1 VLNIYLSLNFNVNL
15 TPNSFG
21 VKLNDLTENVN
32 MIKVSDEH
40 QELLEAKNNWCSPL
54 TSNTDSMAGAG
65 NFDV

>member
-1 VLNIYLSLNFNVNL
+1 MLNIYSSLNFNINL

-40 QELLEAKNNWCSPL
+40 QELLEAKNS
-54 TSNTDSMAGAG
+54 
-65 NFDV
+65 